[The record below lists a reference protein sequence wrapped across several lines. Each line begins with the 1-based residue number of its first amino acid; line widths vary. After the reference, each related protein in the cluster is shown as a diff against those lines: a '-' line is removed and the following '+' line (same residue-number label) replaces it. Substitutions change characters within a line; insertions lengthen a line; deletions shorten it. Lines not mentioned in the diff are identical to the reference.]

1 MNVRILISAMLCFLL
16 IGYGVK
22 LQAEPTESLPVEA
35 GVIRGKVIDAKTR
48 EPMQFVNIS
57 VRKAGTTVPLKGM
70 VTDETGISPSC
81 RKGVIHFRS
90 LLSVIKQSKSP
101 LPSPNRYRESI
112 SGTCYCKRTANCSAK
127 SKSPANVP
135 K

>member
-1 MNVRILISAMLCFLL
+1 MLCFLL

-70 VTDETGISPSC
+70 VTDETGTFHIAQLPE
-81 RKGVIHFRS
+81 GVIHFRS

>member
-70 VTDETGISPSC
+70 VTDETGTFHIAQLPEGSYT
-81 RKGVIHFRS
+81 
-90 LLSVIKQSKSP
+90 LSKSP

-127 SKSPANVP
+127 SRSPANVP